1 MKTKLLLL
9 SLGLLLIVPAVAV
22 SQNPAQ
28 EVYVAPNAPKDKPIS
43 AEASEAER
51 LEAAIKPYI
60 EKARNT
66 YPQAKARF
74 LNGLPPKHT
83 FFITTRLYDSAK
95 RLEQVFIAV
104 REIKDGRISGV
115 IASEIHLVSGYKEG
129 DSYSF
134 PESEVIDWTISKPDG
149 TEEGNFVGNFLDTYQ
164 PGHIEAPTVWRN
176 QPVTPAF
183 MNQRIDKA
191 AIDYAV
197 YAPVPRIVLYDIGF
211 PDDQQEYKALDG
223 NAVILLTAIS
233 QEREE
238 LPLQRVYVSDGA
250 QQVELKLL
258 KLVLAELPGTDNAS
272 KTFGR
277 FRADALYLFPMS
289 LRVKDAD
296 LIVDFQKNRAGFKI
310 TSLNTALPDDISR
323 MMVVKPTGAGP
334 SQSVLETFIKREYPT
349 FFP

>member
-1 MKTKLLLL
+1 M
-9 SLGLLLIVPAVAV
+9 
-22 SQNPAQ
+22 
-28 EVYVAPNAPKDKPIS
+28 
-43 AEASEAER
+43 
-51 LEAAIKPYI
+51 
-60 EKARNT
+60 
-66 YPQAKARF
+66 
-74 LNGLPPKHT
+74 
-83 FFITTRLYDSAK
+83 
-95 RLEQVFIAV
+95 
-104 REIKDGRISGV
+104 
-115 IASEIHLVSGYKEG
+115 
-129 DSYSF
+129 
-134 PESEVIDWTISKPDG
+134 
-149 TEEGNFVGNFLDTYQ
+149 
-164 PGHIEAPTVWRN
+164 WRN
-176 QPVTPAF
+176 QPVTPSF

-296 LIVDFQKNRAGFKI
+296 LIVDFQRNRAGFKI
-310 TSLNTALPDDISR
+310 ASLNTALPDDISR